1 MKASFYQRQIA
12 ELIEKVKL
20 GAGDEAE
27 ATSVLNANEMRDDE
41 RRQAEIKMFESL
53 PQIVAH
59 SSQLQGKGA
68 YLVQELYGK
77 SVLLTRGSDG
87 KARAFLNYCQHRGT
101 KLEQTESGCKS
112 RFSCPY
118 HAWTYDLQGGLVG
131 VPRADLFPGLDKST
145 KSLRELRLQEAFG
158 FLWLTMTSVEKDSEG
173 YDINEYLGGL
183 TDELSALDFASS
195 SVYFDETRHL
205 KSDWKLPIYAFLE
218 SYHIGTLH
226 KNSIAEFFIENIAI
240 SEMIGP
246 HLRSFVPRK
255 NVMDLES
262 ADLDQVSLPE
272 YITPTNI
279 LFPNACMIAHP
290 SSYTIILMQPGD
302 KVGECTWRHMLLVPE
317 QPTTDAAKA
326 HYDKTLAVLDQT
338 TYEKEDMWASEQIQE
353 GINAG
358 AIDELLLAKHEQNI
372 KHFSDLVS
380 ERIAE

>member
-1 MKASFYQRQIA
+1 M
-12 ELIEKVKL
+12 
-20 GAGDEAE
+20 
-27 ATSVLNANEMRDDE
+27 
-41 RRQAEIKMFESL
+41 
-53 PQIVAH
+53 
-59 SSQLQGKGA
+59 
-68 YLVQELYGK
+68 VQELYGK

-218 SYHIGTLH
+218 SYHIGTL
-226 KNSIAEFFIENIAI
+226 
-240 SEMIGP
+240 P
-246 HLRSFVPRK
+246 
-255 NVMDLES
+255 
-262 ADLDQVSLPE
+262 
-272 YITPTNI
+272 
-279 LFPNACMIAHP
+279 
-290 SSYTIILMQPGD
+290 
-302 KVGECTWRHMLLVPE
+302 
-317 QPTTDAAKA
+317 
-326 HYDKTLAVLDQT
+326 
-338 TYEKEDMWASEQIQE
+338 
-353 GINAG
+353 
-358 AIDELLLAKHEQNI
+358 
-372 KHFSDLVS
+372 
-380 ERIAE
+380 